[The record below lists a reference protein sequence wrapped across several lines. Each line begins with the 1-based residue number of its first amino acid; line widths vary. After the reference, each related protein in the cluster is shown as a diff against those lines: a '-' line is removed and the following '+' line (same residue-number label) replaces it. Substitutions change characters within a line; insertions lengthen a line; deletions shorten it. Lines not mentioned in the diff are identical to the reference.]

1 MTDAPILSFEIAGFK
16 LTVMGRQFPDAQD
29 YWDGNWLNVRCECR
43 ASGARVE
50 AQGPLVHLSEMAELL
65 NGLEALSEGNYKKVN
80 VDFIEPELGLKFEI
94 GSRGDLKFE
103 VRLTPNALE
112 QSHRFDFAI
121 DLSYLPSAIGQCKAI
136 LDAYPRRDAVKQSR
150 TTAPGD

>member
-1 MTDAPILSFEIAGFK
+1 LFEIAGFK
-16 LTVMGRQFPDAQD
+16 LMVMGRQFPDAQD
-29 YWDGNWLNVRCECR
+29 YWDGNWLNVRCECK

-50 AQGPLVHLSEMAELL
+50 AQGPLVHLSEIAELL
-65 NGLEALSEGNYKKVN
+65 NGLKALSEGNGKKAN
-80 VDFIEPELGLKFEI
+80 VDFIEPELGLRFEV

-121 DLSYLPSAIGQCKAI
+121 DLSYLPVAIGQCKAI
-136 LDAYPRRDAVKQSR
+136 LDAYPRRDTMEQSR
-150 TTAPGD
+150 TTTPGE

>member
-1 MTDAPILSFEIAGFK
+1 
-16 LTVMGRQFPDAQD
+16 MGRQFSDAQD
-29 YWDGNWLNVRCECR
+29 FWDGNWLNVLCECK

-65 NGLEALSEGNYKKVN
+65 KGLEALSEGNCKKAN
-80 VDFIEPELGLKFEI
+80 VDFIEPELGLRFEV

-121 DLSYLPSAIGQCKAI
+121 DLSYLPSAIGQCRAI
-136 LDAYPRRDAVKQSR
+136 LDAYPKRGVVEESR
-150 TTAPGD
+150 LTTLGD